1 MACIQY
7 DIGMTYYVLDD
18 LQQSLKHFR
27 HSSNDYKTLC
37 KGDKGIKALL
47 IGNMSSL
54 KMVAMT
60 HMNLDNHKPAEKYYK
75 KALRRL
81 IFWKTRI
88 IELMLVTTWGVYTM
102 RLDIVATQQKL
113 SRNILT
119 KPKLLLNQL

>member
-1 MACIQY
+1 M
-7 DIGMTYYVLDD
+7 
-18 LQQSLKHFR
+18 
-27 HSSNDYKTLC
+27 
-37 KGDKGIKALL
+37 KALL

-54 KMVAMT
+54 KMMDIT
-60 HMNLDNHKPAEKYYK
+60 HMNLDNHKPAEEYYE

-88 IELMLVTTWGVYTM
+88 IELMLVITWDVDTM
-102 RLDIVATQQKL
+102 RLDIVAVRQRL